1 MMEDLKVKYLGKCLK
16 VNDVYLETIYII
28 VERIYVHSENIAL
41 EGKGYYYNEKKGLV
55 LKEFETI
62 FSEQELMDYT
72 EILTK
77 EDFLKKLE
85 WFYIAD
91 MDRILNNYSSNHG
104 QGNPFL

>member
-28 VERIYVHSENIAL
+28 VERIYFHSENIAL

-55 LKEFETI
+55 VKEFETI

-91 MDRILNNYSSNHG
+91 IDRILNTYSSNHG